1 MIEKS
6 TKLNKDA
13 EFIAQIERSCFSTP
27 WTEEQIKAS
36 EDTTVFFLAK
46 DGEKVV
52 GYGGM
57 YTVLDEGYVTN
68 IGVLPEYRRKGIG
81 SKIVKE
87 LINFSIEKSL
97 SFITLEVRV
106 SNVAAI
112 ELYKSLEFSE
122 VGRRKN
128 FYSNP
133 QEDAFIMTRYFKYE

>member
-6 TKLNKDA
+6 TNIRKDA
-13 EFIAQIERSCFSTP
+13 QFIAEIERSCFSTP
-27 WTEEQIKAS
+27 WTVEQIISS
-36 EDTTVFFLAK
+36 EDTTAFFLAK
-46 DGEKVV
+46 DGEKVI

-112 ELYKSLEFSE
+112 ELYKTFEFNE

-128 FYSNP
+128 FYRNP
-133 QEDAFIMTRYFKYE
+133 TEDAFIMTRYFKYE

>member
-6 TKLNKDA
+6 TNIRKDA
-13 EFIAQIERSCFSTP
+13 QFIAEIERRCFSTP
-27 WTEEQIKAS
+27 WTVEQIISS
-36 EDTTVFFLAK
+36 EDTTAFFLAK
-46 DGEKVV
+46 DGEKVI

-97 SFITLEVRV
+97 SFITLEVRI

-112 ELYKSLEFSE
+112 ELYKTFEFNE

-128 FYSNP
+128 FYRNP
-133 QEDAFIMTRYFKYE
+133 TEDAFIMTRYFKYE